1 MASQCSSY
9 RTHTTCARSSANSQL
24 RSMQLWGE
32 RQSARYN
39 GGLHLAQPP
48 CKTPQRLPRDLHLQ
62 PTMTVEKPV
71 NVTVPGLSLLARL
84 SPRQE
89 LAPSPRLPNNSL
101 SSPPPRARS
110 RPKRTVG
117 DWAMLM
123 PPWLR
128 GGMVVSTIEI
138 TDGLKTSSTHPPP
151 VLDVHNSA
159 LPSTSLDLCPKTCA
173 PKILDLLRC
182 LKM

>member
-1 MASQCSSY
+1 MLGQVQIPNCVLCSFG
-9 RTHTTCARSSANSQL
+9 ANDKAHGTMEAFTWHNH
-24 RSMQLWGE
+24 RAKHHKDFHEICIYNQLWLWKNLWM
-32 RQSARYN
+32 S
-39 GGLHLAQPP
+39 
-48 CKTPQRLPRDLHLQ
+48 
-62 PTMTVEKPV
+62 
-71 NVTVPGLSLLARL
+71 VPGLSLLARL